1 MALESLLVSRDTDLI
16 RVLQPAFERF
26 SVAVEVCVG
35 PHAGTEILA
44 TEHFDAVI
52 VDCDDLQGALEVLRG
67 VRTTTANKSSVSL
80 AVLNGRTTTA
90 QAFDMGA
97 NFVLQKPIS
106 ALNAMRCAHAAVGM
120 MARERRRYYRHPVDI
135 PVTAVFSNGAQVEI
149 TATNISEGGMALRFE
164 KPMPQEILST
174 VTFLLP
180 GMRAEMELRSDLA
193 WTDERGKAGVKFL
206 DPPKNAKEL
215 LENWLL
221 EQFTRNNSDLAN
233 LAEGKAKPGNKK

>member
-1 MALESLLVSRDTDLI
+1 MSLESLFVSRDTDLV

-52 VDCDDLQGALEVLRG
+52 VDCDDLQGALDVLRG
-67 VRTTTANKSSVSL
+67 VRKTAANKSSVSL
-80 AVLNGRTTTA
+80 AVLHGRTTTA

-97 NFVLQKPIS
+97 NFVLQKPVS
-106 ALNAMRCAHAAVGM
+106 ALNALRCAHAAVGM
-120 MARERRRYYRHPVDI
+120 MARERRRYYRHPVQI
-135 PVTAVFSNGAQVEI
+135 PVTAIFSNGDQAKI
-149 TATNISEGGMALRFE
+149 TATNVSEGGMALRFE
-164 KPMPQEILST
+164 KPLPQETLST
-174 VTFLLP
+174 VAFLLP

-206 DPPKNAKEL
+206 DLPKSAKQL

-221 EQFTRNNSDLAN
+221 EQFTRNNPELAN
-233 LAEGKAKPGNKK
+233 FAEEKPKSGKLQ